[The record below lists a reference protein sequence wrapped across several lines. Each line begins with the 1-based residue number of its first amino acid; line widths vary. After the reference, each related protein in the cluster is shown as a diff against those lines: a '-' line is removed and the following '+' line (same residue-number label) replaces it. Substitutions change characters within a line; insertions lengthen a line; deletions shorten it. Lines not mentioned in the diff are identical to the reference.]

1 MAVRQYY
8 LTEEGKQAL
17 EQEYEKLVTEGRKD
31 AAEKLKV
38 ARSFGDLSENSEY
51 DEAKNDQAILE
62 ARIADLEVMLKNA
75 VIVNEDEIDSSVVN
89 IGSFV
94 TVNIERPNGELRTN
108 KIYEIVGTNQSNPRE
123 NKISDDSPIG
133 KALMG
138 KKIGAVVEVETP
150 GGINKLIVTNVS
162 RDKEEQENKYGE

>member
-1 MAVRQYY
+1 MAAKQIF
-8 LTEEGKQAL
+8 LTAEGKQAL
-17 EQEYEKLVTEGRKD
+17 EQEYEKLVTEGRKE

-94 TVNIERPNGELRTN
+94 TVTLKRPNGEVRTN
-108 KIYEIVGTNQSNPRE
+108 KVYEIVGTNQSNPRE

-138 KKIGAVVEVETP
+138 KKVGMMVEVETP
-150 GGINKLIVTNVS
+150 GGINEIVITDVS
-162 RDKEEQENKYGE
+162 REKKVEEQKYGE